1 MHERVKLMHMVSEYL
16 IRVSYC
22 INSKDS
28 PPNLKK
34 KIEYPVYF
42 FPMSCRLS
50 QSDTAINLVNLT
62 FTVLSCT

>member
-28 PPNLKK
+28 PPNFKK
-34 KIEYPVYF
+34 NGEYPVYF
-42 FPMSCRLS
+42 FLISWRLS

-62 FTVLSCT
+62 FNVLSCT